1 MGEIKEEKINKSTDE
16 IEVES
21 DEKDHGEE
29 IEVDEEQLPSRAM
42 AIHEHIRQDG
52 EKELERDAMALFWSA
67 VAAGLSMGAS
77 LLAKGIFHVNLEGVP
92 GSFLLENLGYTFGFI
107 IVIMARQQLFT
118 ENTVTAVLPVMQKPS
133 SSNFLLLMRL
143 WGMVLLGNIIG
154 TGLAA
159 YAFEY
164 MPIFDEETRDAFVS
178 IGMDVMHN
186 TPGEMF
192 ANAIIS
198 GWIIATMVWMF
209 PSAGA
214 AKIVVIIIMTWL
226 VALGDLT
233 HIVVGSV
240 EILYLVFNGT
250 IHWSE
255 FFWPFALP
263 TLAGNICGGT
273 FIFALISH
281 AQIRNDMSN
290 KKKAAAKAKAKRKQ
304 EVEDGKEGG
313 EDKKQ
318 ARRT

>member
-1 MGEIKEEKINKSTDE
+1 MSKPGEEKIGEADE
-16 IEVES
+16 LEVES
-21 DEKDHGEE
+21 EEKESGEE
-29 IEVDEEQLPSRAM
+29 IEVDEEELPSRAM

-52 EKELERDAMALFWSA
+52 EKEMERDAMALFWSA
-67 VAAGLSMGAS
+67 IAAGLSMGAS
-77 LLAKGIFHVNLEGVP
+77 LLAKGIFHVHLEGIP
-92 GSFLLENLGYTFGFI
+92 GGFLLESLGYTFGFI

-118 ENTVTAVLPVMQKPS
+118 ENTVTAVLPVMQNPTGT
-133 SSNFLLLMRL
+133 NMLLLLRL
-143 WGMVLLGNIIG
+143 WGVVLLGNIIG

-159 YAFEY
+159 LAFEF
-164 MPIFDEETRDAFVS
+164 MPIFDEATRDAFVT
-178 IGMDVMHN
+178 IGMEVMHN

-214 AKIVVIIIMTWL
+214 AKIVVIILMTWL
-226 VALGDLT
+226 IALGNTT
-233 HIVVGSV
+233 HIVVGTV

-263 TLAGNICGGT
+263 TLAGNIIGGT
-273 FIFALISH
+273 FIFALLSH

-290 KKKAAAKAKAKRKQ
+290 KKKSEEKARLKKEQKARENETGRGSQ
-304 EVEDGKEGG
+304 N
-313 EDKKQ
+313 
-318 ARRT
+318 R